1 MPVIAMRE
9 ALNQALREEMARDP
23 DVFIMGEDIGV
34 FEGSY
39 KVTAGL
45 LREFGQKRVVDTPI
59 AEELMIGAGIGAA
72 MLGLRPIVEIMTIN
86 FILLAMDQVVNHAAK
101 IPYMFGGAVR
111 VPLTIRTPGGGGQ
124 QLTAQHSQS
133 LEAMFAHVPGL
144 KVVSPATAR
153 DAKGMLKS
161 AIRDDNPVL
170 FIENISLYNTKGEVP
185 EGEFLTPLNRAEIK
199 RPGKDISLIGHSKG
213 VLLALEAARRLSEED
228 GIEAEVV
235 DLRCLRPLDRETVVE
250 SVKRTNRAVL
260 VEEGWP
266 TYGVTAEVAAT
277 LLEHAFDYLDAPVL
291 RVGGKEVP
299 MPYAKP
305 LENAVIPTPE
315 RVIEAVRR
323 TLGEM

>member
-1 MPVIAMRE
+1 MPVISMRE
-9 ALNQALREEMARDP
+9 ALNQALREEMTRDP
-23 DVFIMGEDIGV
+23 NVFVMGEDIGV

-45 LREFGQKRVVDTPI
+45 FREFGEKRVIDTPI
-59 AEELMIGAGIGAA
+59 VEELMVGAGIGAA

-101 IPYMFGGAVR
+101 LGYMFGGGVR

-133 LEAMFAHVPGL
+133 LEVYFAHIPGL
-144 KVVSPATAR
+144 KVVAPATPK
-153 DAKGMLKS
+153 DAKGMLKA

-170 FIENISLYNTKGEVP
+170 FIENISLYNVRGEVP
-185 EGEFLTPLNRAEIK
+185 AEEYLLPLNKAEVK
-199 RPGKDISLIGHSKG
+199 REGTDITLVGHSKG
-213 VLLALEAARRLSEED
+213 TLLALEAARRLAEED

-235 DLRCLRPLDRETVVE
+235 DLRSLRPLDRETVLE
-250 SVKRTNRAVL
+250 SVKKTSRAVL

-266 TYGVTAEVAAT
+266 TYGITAEVSASVM
-277 LLEHAFDYLDAPVL
+277 EGAFDYLDAPVV

-299 MPYAKP
+299 MPYSKP
-305 LENAVIPTPE
+305 LENAVIPSVE
-315 RVIEAVRR
+315 GVVQAVRR
-323 TLGEM
+323 IFGE